1 MFLPVLVT
9 MRMMSK
15 NFILLFEMVVAFQSG
30 LRSRAG
36 KPIRGSLP
44 RNFYRDPDQG
54 VKTPFPSNLRP
65 DPNRGMCLGCC
76 QTMFDRVTSI
86 DTAQKKL
93 YYYKTL

>member
-1 MFLPVLVT
+1 MILPVLEK
-9 MRMMSK
+9 MRLISG
-15 NFILLFEMVVAFQSG
+15 NFFLLFEMVVALQSG
-30 LRSRAG
+30 LSSRARE
-36 KPIRGSLP
+36 PIRGSLP

-76 QTMFDRVTSI
+76 QTMFDRVTSL